1 MTDNKILF
9 NNEHS
14 SKNVDFL
21 EIGAGESSAP
31 ETVANCDAR
40 SAEQGADVS
49 LSVIYGKLRA
59 VSDSELLDEASNNED
74 VTEELQQEIKRI
86 IRKFSPPE
94 ETKNNGVLK
103 CGVVPKTDKPRWW
116 ASYRLDASCG
126 QLMRVWYE
134 DWVCHCKSIWV
145 CPRDAPLIAFGR
157 RFQIR
162 ALICTAKREDDKE
175 CYLLTLTTRHD
186 ATMDL
191 KTLLDKLGDANE
203 RLWRD
208 WAVNKLFD
216 DEFVGRVT
224 VCEIMYGRY
233 GWHPHFHILLIGK
246 KGLDIKHY
254 ANLFSDKWITMLEK
268 VGLEGLKGVAC
279 DFEACKDIKDYLT
292 KIPCEI
298 CGVSKKDGKFPNHL
312 NFFQLVSKCLQTPYG
327 QRKRK
332 LEQLI
337 YEYYKA
343 TQRRHFIYFSKGLKE
358 RYGVE
363 NETEDAFMDRMLG
376 MSKDWR
382 RLGLGFSFDEGYE
395 NLTPAEVRWCLRVL
409 DGYEKGKDDREVEQF
424 LKLKGV
430 KYHME
435 DAKNADGFTG
445 DARQDAWITEI
456 RNRHKSRV
464 RKRET
469 VRYIPKV

>member
-1 MTDNKILF
+1 MTDNKILS

-49 LSVIYGKLRA
+49 LSVVYGKLQA
-59 VSDSELLDEASNNED
+59 FSDDELLNEASSNED
-74 VTEELQQEIKRI
+74 VTDELQREIKRI
-86 IRKFSPPE
+86 IWKLSPPE

-103 CGVVPKTDKPRWW
+103 CGTVSKTDKPRWW

-134 DWVCHCKSIWV
+134 DWFCHCKSIWV

-162 ALICTAKREDDKE
+162 SLIYTAKKEDDKE
-175 CYLLTLTTRHD
+175 CYLLTLTTCHD
-186 ATMDL
+186 STMALDDL
-191 KTLLDKLGDANE
+191 LESLSGAMIRFWQDSVVK
-203 RLWRD
+203 
-208 WAVNKLFD
+208 KLFSSN
-216 DEFVGRVT
+216 FVGRVT
-224 VCEIMYGRY
+224 VCEIMYGKN
-233 GWHPHFHILLIGK
+233 GWHPHFHILLIGD
-246 KGLDIKHY
+246 KGLDLK
-254 ANLFSDKWITMLEK
+254 ALTNTFRKKWLDMLKKECLS
-268 VGLEGLKGVAC
+268 GLGAYAC
-279 DFEACKDIKDYLT
+279 DLEQCKDIKDYLT

-332 LEQLI
+332 LEHLI
-337 YEYYKA
+337 YEFYKA
-343 TQRRHFIYFSKGLKE
+343 TKGRHFIYFSKGLKE

-376 MSKDWR
+376 IGKDWR
-382 RLGLGFSFDEGYE
+382 RLGLGFAFDEGYE
-395 NLTPAEVRWCLRVL
+395 NLTPSEVRWCLRVL
-409 DGYEKGKDDREVEQF
+409 DGYEKGKDDRDVEQF

-435 DAKNADGFTG
+435 DARNADGFTG